1 MMYSIKNIM
10 NNRCFNVAIIG
21 GGASGL
27 MAAISAAMNG
37 AAVVVFDKNKFLG
50 RKLRITGKGRCNITN
65 ACDDASFFQNVTR
78 NSKFLYSAY
87 YNFNNEDVQNFFI
100 NNGLELKTERGGR
113 VFPKSDNAKDVVSV
127 FEKLIVQ
134 LDITVINKKVKTIK
148 KNDFYYEVECV
159 DNKTICSDTVIIAT
173 GGVSYPLTGS
183 TGDGYKLAELFGHT
197 VTRLKASLVPIEA
210 EEDYCSEM
218 QGLSLK
224 NVQLSLYKENAC
236 VYKDFGEMMFTHFG
250 ITGPIVLSASSH
262 IKDGEKYKILIDLKP
277 ALDADVLDKRL
288 LRDFTQASNKNFSNS
303 LERLLPKKLIPVI
316 IRLSGILPDKKVN
329 SITKEERLRLLNIIK
344 AFPVSVKRL
353 RPISEA
359 IITSGGIETKEINP
373 SSMESKLSENLFFSG
388 EVIDVDAYTGGFNLQ
403 IAFSTGWLAG
413 EKAAQKSLGGIL

>member
-1 MMYSIKNIM
+1 
-10 NNRCFNVAIIG
+10 
-21 GGASGL
+21 
-27 MAAISAAMNG
+27 
-37 AAVVVFDKNKFLG
+37 
-50 RKLRITGKGRCNITN
+50 
-65 ACDDASFFQNVTR
+65 
-78 NSKFLYSAY
+78 
-87 YNFNNEDVQNFFI
+87 
-100 NNGLELKTERGGR
+100 
-113 VFPKSDNAKDVVSV
+113 VVSV